1 MNAISIK
8 TYQCIQWRKNEFDA
22 EKMLVWPDQNF
33 SLRFVTIVRFICLM
47 EHNDVVIVSM
57 IPSNNRK

>member
-22 EKMLVWPDQNF
+22 EKMLIWPDQNF
-33 SLRFVTIVRFICLM
+33 SLRFVKIVRFICVM
-47 EHNDVVIVSM
+47 EHNDVVIV
-57 IPSNNRK
+57 